1 MTLRI
6 KYIVF
11 VSILHLV
18 LIVLI
23 YELLKDK
30 VYLFIASEFALFISM
45 YISYRLYLGL
55 IKPVDFISTS
65 ISAIK
70 EEDFS
75 IKFRRTGAGELD
87 KLIDVYNEMI
97 DKIREER
104 TRLQEQHYF
113 LQRIIEA
120 SPAGIIILDF
130 NECIHLINP
139 AAEKLLDPRFIDH
152 LIPIELQD
160 HPVLQSLSGMYAG
173 EARTIQVY
181 GMRKFKCQCT
191 TFVDRGFERKIFLL
205 EEVTGDLLAAE
216 KQAYGK
222 VIRMMAHEVNNSI
235 GPINSILQSI
245 LSFSDPY
252 SPEEIDDIKEYIK
265 VALDRNLKLNHFT
278 RNFADIIRL
287 PVADL
292 KSGDLQAPIKNA
304 LKLMTPE
311 AEKLSIHI
319 DPYLPSEPIR
329 VLMDQEQIEQ
339 VLINI
344 IKNSIE
350 SIGQAGNIRI
360 CAFDHPPR
368 ITILDNGAGLSEA
381 QSQQLFTPFYS
392 TKVNGQGIGLTL
404 TREILHHHGA
414 DFSLKTLDNGWTEFE
429 INFRNQVAGS

>member
-1 MTLRI
+1 
-6 KYIVF
+6 
-11 VSILHLV
+11 
-18 LIVLI
+18 
-23 YELLKDK
+23 
-30 VYLFIASEFALFISM
+30 
-45 YISYRLYLGL
+45 
-55 IKPVDFISTS
+55 
-65 ISAIK
+65 
-70 EEDFS
+70 
-75 IKFRRTGAGELD
+75 
-87 KLIDVYNEMI
+87 
-97 DKIREER
+97 
-104 TRLQEQHYF
+104 LQEQHYF
-113 LQRIIEA
+113 LHRIIDA

-139 AAEKLLDPRFIDH
+139 AAEKLLGAREINH
-152 LIPIELQD
+152 MIPIEQQH
-160 HPVLQSLSGMYAG
+160 HPVLQSLASLYAG
-173 EARTIQVY
+173 EARTVQAY

-205 EEVTGDLLAAE
+205 EEVTDDLLTAE

-265 VALDRNLKLNHFT
+265 IALDRNLKLNHFT

-292 KSGDLQAPIKNA
+292 KSGDLQTPIKNA

-311 AEKLSIHI
+311 AEKLSIRI
-319 DPYLPSEPIR
+319 EPYLSSEPVR

-344 IKNSIE
+344 FKNSIE

-360 CAFDHPPR
+360 YAFDNPPK
-368 ITILDNGAGLSEA
+368 IIILDDGAGLTEA
-381 QSQQLFTPFYS
+381 QSQHLFTPFYS

-414 DFSLKTLDNGWTEFE
+414 EFSLRTLDNGWTEFE
-429 INFRNQVAGS
+429 ITFSYQVEGSWR